1 MRVLGIN
8 NNQITFK
15 RRPTK
20 EEEPGLKQT
29 IDRTYEA
36 LGNKERVVITHGSC
50 FPALGRDSYIGSPYG
65 NAAKEYIKFLTLY
78 GFNGNQLGPGGELE
92 VINGEIQ
99 PSPYNS
105 SAFAKNKLFIDLG
118 ELTKDKYGKILSEE
132 TYNSVTKLP
141 EISNKNYDMTDF
153 NEAFKTYNTA
163 LKESY
168 SNFKAKVAKGQPE
181 ALALN
186 KEFNK
191 FIDTHDERLTDEGI
205 FHILSRKYGTDRFEE
220 WPDEADKNMIPNI
233 RKGDFEAIEK
243 YNDFVE
249 ANKNEIEQYKFE
261 QFIATKQIKENKD
274 WRDTQGFKYI
284 NDLLVGCSKMDR
296 WRYQDIF
303 LKDWEMGARESNGK
317 SQRWFIPVIDPKKIF
332 KNNNYELGDGG
343 KFLKEKLAYAL
354 EFCENIRIDHAM
366 GLIEPYILSKTASD
380 EEFVNGGNKN
390 HNVEKYISELRD
402 PKNPQDEYDKNWYY
416 PKLLEKLIL
425 PELRKKGI
433 TPDMPVWE
441 DICSYPSRFVQIY
454 EHQLNLPKIQNIDW
468 NKSQK
473 LLGEGRKNDWYLIG
487 SHDNMPAMT
496 YMQRIGDMKDG
507 SKGEYTR
514 EQEPWNP
521 DYLAGYLNMDD
532 GRKNIGDIRNQLK
545 ELYNT
550 NDRERVRAKFAELMT
565 TPKFQI
571 SFADLLGIT
580 DVTYNIGG
588 SKREENWKERISADY
603 LDKYYENLASEN
615 PTALNIPELLKK
627 ALQAKI
633 DMQVMAE
640 NEQNRDKTRNSL
652 TEKYQPLLD
661 DLQKYAD
668 ILKEPV
674 EE

>member
-1 MRVLGIN
+1 MLKIHFRI
-8 NNQITFK
+8 K
-15 RRPTK
+15 R
-20 EEEPGLKQT
+20 
-29 IDRTYEA
+29 
-36 LGNKERVVITHGSC
+36 S
-50 FPALGRDSYIGSPYG
+50 
-65 NAAKEYIKFLTLY
+65 
-78 GFNGNQLGPGGELE
+78 
-92 VINGEIQ
+92 
-99 PSPYNS
+99 
-105 SAFAKNKLFIDLG
+105 
-118 ELTKDKYGKILSEE
+118 
-132 TYNSVTKLP
+132 
-141 EISNKNYDMTDF
+141 
-153 NEAFKTYNTA
+153 
-163 LKESY
+163 
-168 SNFKAKVAKGQPE
+168 
-181 ALALN
+181 
-186 KEFNK
+186 
-191 FIDTHDERLTDEGI
+191 
-205 FHILSRKYGTDRFEE
+205 
-220 WPDEADKNMIPNI
+220 
-233 RKGDFEAIEK
+233 
-243 YNDFVE
+243 
-249 ANKNEIEQYKFE
+249 
-261 QFIATKQIKENKD
+261 
-274 WRDTQGFKYI
+274 
-284 NDLLVGCSKMDR
+284 
-296 WRYQDIF
+296 
-303 LKDWEMGARESNGK
+303 
-317 SQRWFIPVIDPKKIF
+317 
-332 KNNNYELGDGG
+332 
-343 KFLKEKLAYAL
+343 
-354 EFCENIRIDHAM
+354 
-366 GLIEPYILSKTASD
+366 
-380 EEFVNGGNKN
+380 
-390 HNVEKYISELRD
+390 
-402 PKNPQDEYDKNWYY
+402 KNPKDEYDKNWYY

-425 PELRKKGI
+425 PELREKGI
-433 TPDMPVWE
+433 TQDMPVWE

-473 LLGEGRKNDWYLIG
+473 LLKEGRKDDWYLMG

-514 EQEPWNP
+514 EQESWNA

-588 SKREENWKERISADY
+588 SKREENWKERISTDY
-603 LDKYYENLASEN
+603 LDKYYKNLASEN